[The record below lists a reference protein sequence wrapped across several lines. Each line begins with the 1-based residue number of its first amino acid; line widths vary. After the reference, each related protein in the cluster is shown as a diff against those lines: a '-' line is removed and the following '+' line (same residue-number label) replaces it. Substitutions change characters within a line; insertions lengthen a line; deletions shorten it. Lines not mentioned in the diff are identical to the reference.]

1 VEDKT
6 FEFKQ
11 ENRVQVQIRSATTED
26 IAPIAL
32 LCQELGYS
40 TSEQDVQERLRR
52 FEQDAERVVYV
63 AYLPN
68 VGWVHV
74 YISEALLT
82 GRRAE
87 IDGLI
92 VNKLYR
98 DCGAGRLL
106 MRWKAWVGLVASV
119 PGWFQFNPK
128 GVRLLFRHSSQ
139 VLSLVQR

>member
-1 VEDKT
+1 LGWKR
-6 FEFKQ
+6 

-26 IAPIAL
+26 IASIAL

-40 TSEQDVQERLRR
+40 TSEQDVQKRLKR

-68 VGWVHV
+68 ESIVGWVHV
-74 YISEALLT
+74 YISESLLT

-92 VNKLYR
+92 VNELDR
-98 DCGAGRLL
+98 SCGAGRLL
-106 MRWKAWVGLVASV
+106 MQSV
-119 PGWFQFNPK
+119 EQWAKQQGCDS
-128 GVRLLFRHSSQ
+128 VY
-139 VLSLVQR
+139 VY